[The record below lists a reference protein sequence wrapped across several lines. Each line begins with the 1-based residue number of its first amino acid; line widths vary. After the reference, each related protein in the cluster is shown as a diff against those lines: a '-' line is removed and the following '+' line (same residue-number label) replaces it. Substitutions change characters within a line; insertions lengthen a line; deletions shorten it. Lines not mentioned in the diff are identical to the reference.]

1 MAKCKMCKK
10 SIPVGT
16 DYCKD
21 CQEQE
26 SAKARE
32 AYLDSLLSSVKNS
45 GPSMEEIYKR
55 KKHSDVGNDSPG
67 SIVHSNPEEPAKDR
81 ISTEGQEREDIQAP
95 GFDDEDYRVDF
106 SDIADFD
113 QQSYENDLQE
123 LEIEDLISDEDLFG
137 EKLSDLFSWNRQD
150 DVPPV
155 AVPEKIMT
163 ADKVMTS
170 EEGMAGEEAM
180 TSQEN
185 EAVEEPR
192 VDVQNEHALEFLQQ
206 REEPGAAETDS
217 AATSELLGSWQAQ
230 PSGEADEANEDVASE
245 IDMDLDD
252 LLGQLEE
259 KNTESPDEEK
269 DELMQEMPSLFM
281 DDINSMIFSPEDAG
295 KREKD
300 ETEQQGEE
308 WPQEQEEEQDDF
320 LSLLGQMSEEDPVL
334 EDVRAIHD
342 LIGSASSNVQYQES
356 MPGDVGEVFSDALTA
371 VSSLNDYELGGGDI
385 PEESQ
390 DKVSPKD
397 KKKKPKKDKKA
408 VKEKS
413 KKEKK
418 AKEAGADGEKSGL
431 SLFQRIFGNIK
442 DEKAAE
448 SKKELL
454 KADEAQAES
463 PKKSKAKGKKS
474 AVSERGED
482 TEGEEGNE
490 GKGKAAKKERKKEK
504 AERKAK
510 SKDIIQVI
518 DEIDE
523 EPGRINRVGAAVV
536 VFFFAIIA
544 LLVVLGSNIITYTLS
559 IEYATNYFNNRK
571 YTQAY
576 NQVYGVEIKDEDI
589 EIYDKIMTVMFV
601 NKQLNSYN
609 NYYALK
615 KYPEALDSLL
625 KGLSRYDKYIEL
637 ATMLGIESDLDYV
650 RAQILAEL
658 NNVFNLTEKEAA
670 QILQYESMEDYSLSV
685 YDVVLEKMN
694 N

>member
-32 AYLDSLLSSVKNS
+32 AYLDSLLNSVKNS

-67 SIVHSNPEEPAKDR
+67 SIMHLNPEEPAKDR
-81 ISTEGQEREDIQAP
+81 ISTEGQDWEDIQTP
-95 GFDDEDYRVDF
+95 GFDDDYRVDF
-106 SDIADFD
+106 SDIEDFD

-123 LEIEDLISDEDLFG
+123 LEIEDFISDEDLFG
-137 EKLSDLFSWNRQD
+137 EKLSDLFSWNQEG
-150 DVPPV
+150 VPSAPL
-155 AVPEKIMT
+155 PEKIMT
-163 ADKVMTS
+163 ADKAMTS
-170 EEGMAGEEAM
+170 EEGMADDKAM
-180 TSQEN
+180 TSQETK
-185 EAVEEPR
+185 AVEEPG
-192 VDVQNEHALEFLQQ
+192 VDGLQNEHDLEFFQQ

-230 PSGEADEANEDVASE
+230 PSGEADEANGDLDSE

-252 LLGQLEE
+252 LLGRLEE
-259 KNTESPDEEK
+259 RNTESPDEEK

-281 DDINSMIFSPEDAG
+281 DDINSMIFSPEDVDKSG
-295 KREKD
+295 KD
-300 ETEQQGEE
+300 EAEQQGAE

-320 LSLLGQMSEEDPVL
+320 LSLLGQMSDEDPVL

-342 LIGSASSNVQYQES
+342 LIGSASSNVQFQES

-390 DKVSPKD
+390 DKVSSKD
-397 KKKKPKKDKKA
+397 KKKKSKKDKKA
-408 VKEKS
+408 VKEKN

-418 AKEAGADGEKSGL
+418 AKEAGAAGEKSGL

-442 DEKAAE
+442 DEKATE

-454 KADEAQAES
+454 KADEAQIES
-463 PKKSKAKGKKS
+463 PKKSKVKGKKS
-474 AVSERGED
+474 AVSEKGED

-510 SKDIIQVI
+510 SRDIIQVI

-536 VFFFAIIA
+536 LFFFAIIT